1 MEEGWGRQVRLV
13 LTMPE
18 AAPVAPGPDS
28 EECVGRK
35 RAARYGLLRSA
46 LSASVHLCNLCA
58 LLPD

>member
-18 AAPVAPGPDS
+18 AAPVAPGPDP
-28 EECVGRK
+28 EGCIGRK
-35 RAARYGLLRSA
+35 RAVRFGLPRSA
-46 LSASVHLCNLCA
+46 LSASVHSCNLCA